1 LADLDAGFFNTGP
14 SEAAA
19 KPDEQTEWSPVTR
32 RQGDPRMLARTPA
45 ESARQKS
52 GSALTSKLMG
62 KSLGETRSAQRATKK
77 GQPLPLPALRLT
89 STGQRLQ
96 REGEDD
102 DDPKSEEQ
110 REQWVPTG
118 PMPGPRRNL
127 QIGSHRNNGVGSV
140 EGSTT
145 TPSVPES
152 LVKARSRVDDD
163 EDETM
168 GGSPTDL
175 DALARQILPIVKRL
189 MSIERERRAVR

>member
-1 LADLDAGFFNTGP
+1 
-14 SEAAA
+14 
-19 KPDEQTEWSPVTR
+19 
-32 RQGDPRMLARTPA
+32 
-45 ESARQKS
+45 
-52 GSALTSKLMG
+52 MG